1 MKLLK
6 AATEDDRKKM
16 IADAGFDF
24 TKEELTH
31 VMKTLSDEK
40 LRSVPDESR
49 PGWFYG
55 SVGCQY

>member
-1 MKLLK
+1 
-6 AATEDDRKKM
+6 M

-24 TKEELTH
+24 TMEELTQ